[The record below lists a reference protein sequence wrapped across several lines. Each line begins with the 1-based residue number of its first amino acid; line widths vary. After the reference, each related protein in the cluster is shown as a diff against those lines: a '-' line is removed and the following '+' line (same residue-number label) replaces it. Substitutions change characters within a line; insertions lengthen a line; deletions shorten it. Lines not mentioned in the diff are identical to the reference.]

1 MKISQYADDTTL
13 IFNGS
18 SVSSTTALQILNLL
32 SEISG
37 FRLNNRKTEALWSG
51 ENVGNEENLN
61 PEKGFKWVMDKV
73 EVLGISL
80 STNPKP
86 L

>member
-37 FRLNNRKTEALWSG
+37 FRLTTEKRRLCGVAKTLEMKKISIQRKVSNG
-51 ENVGNEENLN
+51 
-61 PEKGFKWVMDKV
+61 
-73 EVLGISL
+73 
-80 STNPKP
+80 
-86 L
+86 